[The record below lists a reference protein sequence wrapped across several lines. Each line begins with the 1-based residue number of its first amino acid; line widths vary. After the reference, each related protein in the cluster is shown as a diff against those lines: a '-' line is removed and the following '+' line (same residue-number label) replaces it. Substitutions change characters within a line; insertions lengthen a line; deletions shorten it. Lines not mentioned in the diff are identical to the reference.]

1 MKIEL
6 ENKNYNRAIDYTE
19 ELIDVD
25 ENLFEEMDKLQDE
38 INNLKIKAK
47 EGHAEEKIKDNKY
60 GEALKLYESILSEC
74 TLTKNEMCTIND
86 KMKEIEGLKVGTCY
100 CYRIFNSEI
109 SNS

>member
-1 MKIEL
+1 
-6 ENKNYNRAIDYTE
+6 
-19 ELIDVD
+19 
-25 ENLFEEMDKLQDE
+25 MDKLKDLDHKVVYNKTKNLVSLCAL

-86 KMKEIEGLKVGTCY
+86 KMKEIEGLKVKSY
-100 CYRIFNSEI
+100 VEKLDEYI
-109 SNS
+109 SRTIRS